1 VRARA
6 PGAAPCRSVTLDRAP
21 LRLVLIALLATLA
34 VSSTAHAA
42 VTTFGSDLSAP
53 ANRVHAHG
61 ADTAFWNAALAG
73 GQGVTVPEAGQIT
86 SIKVK
91 GGVLTSTK
99 NERLARL
106 IHFQVLRP
114 LGGTRNRVQL
124 TSGNFYLPRTDDQQT
139 VTTYAEPRLV
149 NLCVNKGDIVALNT
163 IGGFEFRPN
172 DGVAGSQLQVFSD
185 VHGSLARWYEKD
197 NGTNN
202 GATLPSFNDLP
213 DQELL
218 MQTVVSSGPNATDIC
233 PGGYRQHVFRGLD
246 VKAAPQPALKVKQ
259 RRARLKGQCHGENYG
274 GCFGKLRLDAVI
286 DGQSVRLGSARFSIR
301 AGYEKTI
308 EVPISATNVAAIKKA
323 KGVTATVTS
332 DARDNPRIDRR
343 VRWRSVPVQ
352 KRTTTDRVRLR
363 PSR

>member
-1 VRARA
+1 
-6 PGAAPCRSVTLDRAP
+6 
-21 LRLVLIALLATLA
+21 LRLLLTALVAALAPA
-34 VSSTAHAA
+34 ATAHAA

-53 ANRVHAHG
+53 ANRANAHG

-73 GQGVTVPEAGQIT
+73 GQVVTAPADGQIT

-99 NERLARL
+99 DNRVARL
-106 IHFQVLRP
+106 IHFQVLHPR
-114 LGGTRNRVQL
+114 GGTRNRVEL
-124 TSGNFYLPRTDDQQT
+124 TSGNFYLPRSNDQQV
-139 VTTYAEPRLV
+139 VTTYREPRLV
-149 NLCVNKGDIVALNT
+149 NLCVHRGDIVALNT

-172 DGVAGSQLQVFSD
+172 DGVAGSELQVFSD
-185 VHGSLARWYEKD
+185 VPGSLVRWYEKD

-202 GATLPSFNDLP
+202 GTTLPGFTESP
-213 DQELL
+213 GQELL
-218 MQTVVSSGPNATDIC
+218 MQTVVSSGPHATDIC

-246 VKAAPQPALKVKQ
+246 VKAAPQPALKVRQ

-286 DGQSVRLGSARFSIR
+286 GGETVRLGSARFSIR
-301 AGYEKTI
+301 SGYRKTI
-308 EVPISATNVAAIKKA
+308 EVAISQANVAAIQRA

-343 VRWRSVPVQ
+343 VRWSSVPVQ
-352 KRTTTDRVRLR
+352 KRTTTDRVRLKPNR
-363 PSR
+363 

>member
-1 VRARA
+1 MRLLLT
-6 PGAAPCRSVTLDRAP
+6 TLVA
-21 LRLVLIALLATLA
+21 VLATA
-34 VSSTAHAA
+34 GSAHAA

-53 ANRVHAHG
+53 ANRVNAHG

-73 GQGVTVPEAGQIT
+73 GQPVTAPADGQIT
-86 SIKVK
+86 TIRVR
-91 GGVLTSTK
+91 GGVRTSTK
-99 NERLARL
+99 DNRLARL
-106 IHFQVLRP
+106 VHFQVLRP
-114 LGGTRNRVQL
+114 AGGTRNRVQL
-124 TSGNFYLPRTDDQQT
+124 TSGDFYLPRSDDPDI

-149 NLCVNKGDIVALNT
+149 NLCVKKGDIVALNT

-172 DGVAGSQLQVFSD
+172 DAVAGSELQVFSD
-185 VHGSLARWYEKD
+185 VAGSLTRWYEKD

-202 GATLPSFNDLP
+202 GTTLPNFNELP
-213 DQELL
+213 GQELL
-218 MQTVVSSGPNATDIC
+218 MQTWLATGPDATDLC

-286 DGQSVRLGSARFSIR
+286 DGQKVRLGTARFSIR
-301 AGYEKTI
+301 SGYKETI
-308 EVPISATNVAAIKKA
+308 EVPIAQKYVAAIQKA

-352 KRTTTDRVRLR
+352 KRTTTDKVRLKPNR
-363 PSR
+363 